1 METAVTDG
9 IKISVHTKFE
19 DELSS
24 RCKCLFYFSY
34 VITIENTTNQT
45 VQLLKRKWMIF
56 DSIGDHLLVEGEG
69 VVGKKPIIGPGESYT
84 YESACKLRSG
94 IGKMWG
100 IYYMKKIDGIEDV
113 RIKIPEFKLVAPFRL
128 N

>member
-1 METAVTDG
+1 MEVAVTDG
-9 IKISVHTKFE
+9 IKISVNTKFE
-19 DELSS
+19 NELSS

-34 VITIENTTNQT
+34 VITIENKSDQT
-45 VQLLKRKWMIF
+45 VQLLRRKWMIF

-84 YESACKLRSG
+84 YESACKLGST

-100 IYYMKKIDGIEDV
+100 IYYMKKSEDGQEV
-113 RIKIPEFKLVAPFRL
+113 CIKIPEFKLVAPFRL